1 MAPEMGN
8 DLKSLLGDVRLETI
22 AAVALLIQVFIS
34 WLLWRILTRHRE
46 TMERQAETSNLIGYV
61 IEQQTKIMEEQLLLQ
76 RRIEAKMEREK
87 IFEAVLGLQ
96 AKVVDLTAELSP
108 PPQSVTIL
116 EEQQRISDK
125 WIRLEDA
132 IPSCLTG
139 LITATHLS
147 PEEKDYC
154 IHFALDLDAITKRRS
169 MNTPQMNINGL
180 RAISQTYNDLA
191 QKLDQSVH
199 R

>member
-22 AAVALLIQVFIS
+22 AAVALLTQAFIL
-34 WLLWRILTRHRE
+34 WLLWRILSRHSA
-46 TMERQAETSNLIGYV
+46 TMERQTETANLLGYV
-61 IEQQTKIMEEQLLLQ
+61 LEQQTKIMEEQLTLHS
-76 RRIEAKMEREK
+76 RIEAKMERER
-87 IFEAVLGLQ
+87 IFDAVLGLQ

-108 PPQSVTIL
+108 PPQMVTAT

-132 IPSCLTG
+132 IPPCLTG

-169 MNTPQMNINGL
+169 VNTPQMNINGL

-191 QKLDQSVH
+191 TKLDQSVH